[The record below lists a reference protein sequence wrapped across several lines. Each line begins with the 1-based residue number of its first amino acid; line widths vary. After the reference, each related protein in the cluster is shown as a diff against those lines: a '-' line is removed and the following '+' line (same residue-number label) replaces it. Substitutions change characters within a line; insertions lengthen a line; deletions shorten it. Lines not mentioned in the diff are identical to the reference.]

1 MILCQRTFD
10 AINQLVENFSDLIW
24 LFTPFSRKDFLVIF
38 FFFFWKRD
46 PGLLLAIKLCPIS
59 RWRNKL
65 LRLGHI
71 YLATELYIAR
81 ELEETI

>member
-1 MILCQRTFD
+1 MQSISWWKTFLILFD
-10 AINQLVENFSDLIW
+10 FLP
-24 LFTPFSRKDFLVIF
+24 LFPRKDFLVIF
-38 FFFFWKRD
+38 FFFLWKRE

-71 YLATELYIAR
+71 YLATELYITR